1 MKISERLIIDFK
13 VLNTKMLLG
22 IRNINHFLKISAKLI
37 DVSIVQSCS
46 STSNRRHNNE
56 LGYDFEQ
63 GTTKKYPTDASFA
76 GFILTRERFRLI

>member
-1 MKISERLIIDFK
+1 MKISERLIIDLK

-46 STSNRRHNNE
+46 STSNNE
-56 LGYDFEQ
+56 KGYDFEQ